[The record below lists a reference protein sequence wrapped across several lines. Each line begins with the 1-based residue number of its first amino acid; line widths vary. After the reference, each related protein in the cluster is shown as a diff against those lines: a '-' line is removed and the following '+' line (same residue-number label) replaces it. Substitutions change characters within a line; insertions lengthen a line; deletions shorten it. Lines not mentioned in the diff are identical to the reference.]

1 LISDIAN
8 ENIFLYI
15 DEDGNL
21 KKLFSRLL
29 SQNKTPL
36 VLSHS
41 ANSIFLKKGRPINLN
56 NFKEILL

>member
-1 LISDIAN
+1 MK
-8 ENIFLYI
+8 IFLYI

-21 KKLFSRLL
+21 KKLFSKLL

-36 VLSHS
+36 IFDHS